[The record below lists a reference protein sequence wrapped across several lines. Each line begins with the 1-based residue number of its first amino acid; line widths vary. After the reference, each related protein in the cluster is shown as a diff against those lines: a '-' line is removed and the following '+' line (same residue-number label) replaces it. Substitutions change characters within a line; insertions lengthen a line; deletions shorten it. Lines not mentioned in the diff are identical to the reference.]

1 MPRIFTVILF
11 IFCINCLSAQQKE
24 VVRSIF
30 WKGDTLPHVWL
41 EEVSVRQKNKNAGW
55 FQRQHRR
62 QTRLEYNVRKVY
74 PYARIAAGKVNEIE
88 QKLSAVTREAD
99 RKKIIKEEYNQL
111 MKTFKAPLMKLSIT
125 QGRILIRL
133 IYRETSHTSFAHI
146 REYRGTVN
154 AYFWQSIALIFGNNL
169 KMRSTSC
176 ARSRAHFS
184 SPPDICLPCL
194 PAPHI
199 PLMGSVPADLPV
211 SSQ

>member
-99 RKKIIKEEYNQL
+99 RKKIIKEEYNQ
-111 MKTFKAPLMKLSIT
+111 
-125 QGRILIRL
+125 GRILIRL

-169 KMRSTSC
+169 KAAYDPQGEDAEIEEIVQKILSESKR
-176 ARSRAHFS
+176 
-184 SPPDICLPCL
+184 
-194 PAPHI
+194 
-199 PLMGSVPADLPV
+199 
-211 SSQ
+211 

>member
-11 IFCINCLSAQQKE
+11 IFSINCLSAQQKE

-169 KMRSTSC
+169 KAAYDPQGEDAEIEEIVQKILSESKR
-176 ARSRAHFS
+176 
-184 SPPDICLPCL
+184 
-194 PAPHI
+194 
-199 PLMGSVPADLPV
+199 
-211 SSQ
+211 

>member
-99 RKKIIKEEYNQL
+99 RNPGTDFDPINLPGNQPH
-111 MKTFKAPLMKLSIT
+111 F
-125 QGRILIRL
+125 
-133 IYRETSHTSFAHI
+133 F
-146 REYRGTVN
+146 
-154 AYFWQSIALIFGNNL
+154 
-169 KMRSTSC
+169 
-176 ARSRAHFS
+176 RAH
-184 SPPDICLPCL
+184 PGIPGDGKCLL
-194 PAPHI
+194 LAI
-199 PLMGSVPADLPV
+199 DRFNLRK
-211 SSQ
+211 

>member
-1 MPRIFTVILF
+1 MP
-11 IFCINCLSAQQKE
+11 
-24 VVRSIF
+24 
-30 WKGDTLPHVWL
+30 
-41 EEVSVRQKNKNAGW
+41 AG

-133 IYRETSHTSFAHI
+133 IYRETSHTSF
-146 REYRGTVN
+146 
-154 AYFWQSIALIFGNNL
+154 
-169 KMRSTSC
+169 
-176 ARSRAHFS
+176 RAH
-184 SPPDICLPCL
+184 PGIPGDGKCLL
-194 PAPHI
+194 LAI
-199 PLMGSVPADLPV
+199 DRFNLRK
-211 SSQ
+211 

>member
-88 QKLSAVTREAD
+88 QKLSAVTREAA
-99 RKKIIKEEYNQL
+99 RKKIIKEEYTQL
-111 MKTFKAPLMKLSIT
+111 MQTFKAPLMKLP
-125 QGRILIRL
+125 
-133 IYRETSHTSFAHI
+133 
-146 REYRGTVN
+146 
-154 AYFWQSIALIFGNNL
+154 GNQPHFF
-169 KMRSTSC
+169 
-176 ARSRAHFS
+176 RAH
-184 SPPDICLPCL
+184 PGIPGDGKCLL
-194 PAPHI
+194 LAI
-199 PLMGSVPADLPV
+199 DRFNLRK
-211 SSQ
+211 